1 MRQYRPLTNRLL
13 RPAVGLVV
21 AALLILGLLPLVL
34 AAERAA
40 SWPHT
45 ILCLGVRDD
54 PGGARSRRSAADPPR
69 RLV

>member
-13 RPAVGLVV
+13 RPAVGLAV

-40 SWPHT
+40 S
-45 ILCLGVRDD
+45 
-54 PGGARSRRSAADPPR
+54 
-69 RLV
+69 